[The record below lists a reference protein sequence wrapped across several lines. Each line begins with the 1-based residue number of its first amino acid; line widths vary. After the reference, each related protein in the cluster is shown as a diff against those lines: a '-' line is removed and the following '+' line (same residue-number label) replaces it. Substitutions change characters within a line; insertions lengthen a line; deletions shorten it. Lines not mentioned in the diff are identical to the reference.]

1 MPKTK
6 FKRNIHNLLLQ
17 ELTEEN
23 EYIDLSDL
31 PEYAFENRIYYICI
45 IISASRVNL
54 SHFPMNF
61 VLFSVSFSFSF
72 SQMSYWSILNFHSFV
87 FLSLFIL
94 FCFFLWFHYLTPTSY
109 LVQQLISMYCKIR
122 FNSMRQTTVRP
133 E

>member
-31 PEYAFENRIYYICI
+31 PEYAFENRTYYICI

-61 VLFSVSFSFSF
+61 VLFSA
-72 SQMSYWSILNFHSFV
+72 
-87 FLSLFIL
+87 
-94 FCFFLWFHYLTPTSY
+94 FFLFPKYHPGQYSVITHDSIIHTGFPLLCNNLYLTYNPLEY
-109 LVQQLISMYCKIR
+109 
-122 FNSMRQTTVRP
+122 
-133 E
+133 

>member
-17 ELTEEN
+17 ELTEKN

-31 PEYAFENRIYYICI
+31 PEYAFENRTYYICI

-61 VLFSVSFSFSF
+61 VLFSVSFSFS
-72 SQMSYWSILNFHSFV
+72 QMSYWSIFSYYSFV
-87 FLSLFIL
+87 FLSLFI
-94 FCFFLWFHYLTPTSY
+94 FIFFFFMVSLPDSNFILSSATYFYVL
-109 LVQQLISMYCKIR
+109 
-122 FNSMRQTTVRP
+122 
-133 E
+133 